1 MKLVGATQSFI
12 RKPFVIEGVLRGVIG
27 ALVAN
32 ALLAGVIYLASKNI
46 PELFGLEDIEIVFT
60 LFGAVLAL
68 GLIISFLST
77 TFAVRKYLRLN
88 ADELYY

>member
-1 MKLVGATQSFI
+1 
-12 RKPFVIEGVLRGVIG
+12 
-27 ALVAN
+27 
-32 ALLAGVIYLASKNI
+32 LASQNI